1 MVSSTSSIVRGDTFP
16 GILLIWEKES
26 NFSLIYFTLLFHVSL
41 QTWKASYNYAI
52 KCQLPC
58 QYLGFKRRKLFP
70 CISDYCLW
78 FITRGNTTW

>member
-1 MVSSTSSIVRGDTFP
+1 MVSSISSIVRENTFP
-16 GILLIWEKES
+16 EILLIWGKEG
-26 NFSLIYFTLLFHVSL
+26 NFSLIYFTLLQRVSL
-41 QTWKASYNYAI
+41 QAWKASYNYAI

-58 QYLGFKRRKLFP
+58 QYLGIKRRKLFP